1 MLDSI
6 EKIKNPQLRGVA
18 AAGLAFTV
26 VTFISGIAIS
36 AVNPKAKANQVA
48 APSYFIGMACG
59 ALFGFV
65 YTKKISEL
73 DSIQDRSSTQT
84 YDGKARQDWRNFVV
98 VRKVK
103 ESEEITSF
111 YLKPEDKGNI
121 PKFQAGQF
129 ISIKL
134 DVPEQEQPVIR
145 PYSISDYPEPCD
157 YYRISTKREL
167 APKGLDAPP
176 GVASNF
182 MHDHIQTGAVIPIKP
197 PSGQFILDIHKSL
210 PVVLISNGIGI
221 TPLISIAKACS
232 RLKPKRTIWF
242 VHGARNGQTHA
253 FRDEVLAIAQEN
265 PNLHVHFR
273 YSHPR
278 PEDKGHYDSVGHVD
292 TELIKTLVGQ
302 DAQFYLCGSPPFLE
316 SLQKGLKEW
325 GVPKNRV
332 FHESFYERSKALSES
347 QSFGEAATKEVDQ
360 SEIVFAKS
368 GKTLT
373 WHYDDG
379 TILEFAEANGLHPPY
394 SCRQGICGTCMCKI
408 REGSVAYQISPT
420 AEIDEDSVL
429 ICISKPA
436 TPKVVLDV

>member
-6 EKIKNPQLRGVA
+6 EQIKNPRLRGAA

-48 APSYFIGMACG
+48 APSYLIGTACG
-59 ALFGFV
+59 ALFGLV
-65 YTKKISEL
+65 YAKKTSES
-73 DSIQDRSSTQT
+73 DSIQNRSIAQT
-84 YDGKARQDWRNFVV
+84 SDGKTRQDWRNFVV
-98 VRKVK
+98 ERKVK

-111 YLKPEDKGNI
+111 YLKPEDKGDI
-121 PKFQAGQF
+121 PNFQAGQF
-129 ISIKL
+129 ITLKL
-134 DVPEQEQPVIR
+134 DVPGQEQPVIR
-145 PYSISDYPEPCD
+145 PYSISDYPDACD

-167 APKGLDAPP
+167 APKGLDVPP

-182 MHDHIQTGAVIPIKP
+182 MHDHIQTGAVIAIKP
-197 PSGQFILDIHKSL
+197 PSGRFVLDIHKSL

-221 TPLISIAKACS
+221 TPFISMAKACS
-232 RLKPKRTIWF
+232 RFNPKRPIWF

-253 FRDEVLAIAQEN
+253 FREQVLAIAKEN
-265 PNLHVHFR
+265 SNLHVHFR

-302 DAQFYLCGSPPFLE
+302 DAEFYLCGSPTFLE
-316 SLQKGLKEW
+316 SLQRGLKEW
-325 GVPKNRV
+325 GVPNRV
-332 FHESFYERSKALSES
+332 FYESFYERSQALSKS
-347 QSFGEAATKEVDQ
+347 QSFNEAESKGVKQ
-360 SEIVFAKS
+360 SEIVLAKS

-373 WHYDDG
+373 WHGDDG
-379 TILEFAEANGLHPPY
+379 TILEFAEANELHPPY

-408 REGSVAYQISPT
+408 SEGSVAYQNPPT
-420 AEIDEDSVL
+420 AEIDQGSVL